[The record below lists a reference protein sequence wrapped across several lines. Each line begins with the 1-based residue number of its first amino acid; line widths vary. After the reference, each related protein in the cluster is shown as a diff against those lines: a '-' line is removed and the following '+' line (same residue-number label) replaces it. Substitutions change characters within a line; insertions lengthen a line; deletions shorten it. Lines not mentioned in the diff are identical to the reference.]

1 LFILLC
7 NSENVSANTWS
18 VNKEKVPSE
27 EAVARDLLSQPG
39 EGFIMGPSTNNV
51 HTAAIPE

>member
-27 EAVARDLLSQPG
+27 EAIARDLLSQPG